1 MPAHAVAGDAMIGM
15 TVADFYEKTRER
27 LGLQTLCRSL
37 QARSRLVTSDIN
49 RPQLALTGFVENFL
63 WDRLQIFGETEIRY
77 LNSLGEEA
85 LGKALSQVLGFSIP
99 CIVVTKGLDPP
110 PGLTELAAQNGV
122 PLFATE
128 MSTTPFVQ
136 EVRTFLEEAFA
147 PSTTVHGSLVDVYG
161 VGLLFTGRSSIG
173 KSETALD
180 LVERGHRLVADDIVS
195 IRRKRSNI
203 LIGSGNELLRH
214 CMEIRGIGIIDVQA
228 IFGIRAIRAFK
239 RVEVEVNLRDWD
251 AEESYER
258 LGLEEQQS
266 TIVDVKIPLVAIPI
280 FPGKNIT
287 VIAETI
293 ALNYLVKAYGYHPAA
308 RFSENLLETIRRK
321 RTLSRLAEG
330 DPE

>member
-1 MPAHAVAGDAMIGM
+1 MVGM
-15 TVADFYEKTRER
+15 TVADFYEQTRER
-27 LGLQTLCRSL
+27 LRL
-37 QARSRLVTSDIN
+37 RLVGENLHSRSKLITSDIN
-49 RPQLALTGFVENFL
+49 RPQLALTGFLENFL
-63 WDRLQIFGETEIRY
+63 WDRLQIFGETEVRY
-77 LNSLGEEA
+77 LASLSAERRGGTLER
-85 LGKALSQVLGFSIP
+85 VLGFAIP
-99 CIVVTKGLDPP
+99 CIVVTKDLPVPEGLPIA
-110 PGLTELAAQNGV
+110 AAQNEI

-128 MSTTPFVQ
+128 LDTTHFIH
-136 EVRTFLEEAFA
+136 ELTAFLEEAFA

-180 LVERGHRLVADDIVS
+180 LVERGHRLVADDVVT
-195 IRRKRSNI
+195 IRRRSPNI

-239 RVEVEVNLRDWD
+239 RVEVEVNLRVWD
-251 AEESYER
+251 DKEDYER
-258 LGLEEQQS
+258 LGLEEQS
-266 TIVDVKIPLVAIPI
+266 AGFLGVDIPRVVIPI

-293 ALNYLVKAYGYHPAA
+293 ALNYLVKVYGYHPAE

-321 RTLSRLAEG
+321 RTLARLAEG
-330 DPE
+330 DLE

>member
-1 MPAHAVAGDAMIGM
+1 MVGM
-15 TVADFYEKTRER
+15 SVADFFEKTRER
-27 LGLQTLCRSL
+27 LQLQLIGDSL
-37 QARSRLVTSDIN
+37 HSRSRLVTSDIN

-63 WDRLQIFGETEIRY
+63 WDRLQILGETEVLY
-77 LNSLGEEA
+77 LASLSPERRGAA
-85 LGKALSQVLGFSIP
+85 LDRILAFAIP
-99 CIVVTKGLDPP
+99 CIIVTKGLAVPA
-110 PGLTELAAQNGV
+110 GLAEAAAQNGI
-122 PLFATE
+122 PIFATP
-128 MSTTPFVQ
+128 MDTTHFIH
-136 EVRTFLEEAFA
+136 ELTAFLEEAFA
-147 PSTTVHGSLVDVYG
+147 PATTVHGSLVDVYG

-180 LVERGHRLVADDIVS
+180 LVERGHRLVADDAVT
-195 IRRKRSNI
+195 IRRRSPNI

-251 AEESYER
+251 NQEDYER

-266 TIVDVKIPLVAIPI
+266 VFLGVAIPRVVISI

-287 VIAETI
+287 VISETI
-293 ALNYLVKAYGYHPAA
+293 ALNYLVKAYGYNPAA

-330 DPE
+330 DLE

>member
-1 MPAHAVAGDAMIGM
+1 MVGM
-15 TVADFYEKTRER
+15 TVAEFYEKTRER
-27 LGLQTLCRSL
+27 LRLRLVGENLHS
-37 QARSRLVTSDIN
+37 RSRLVTSDIN

-63 WDRLQIFGETEIRY
+63 WERLQILGETEVRY
-77 LNSLGEEA
+77 LASLGAERRGAA
-85 LGKALSQVLGFSIP
+85 LGRILDFAIP
-99 CIVVTKGLDPP
+99 CIVVTKGLPVP
-110 PGLTELAAQNGV
+110 EGMEAAAAQSGIPV
-122 PLFATE
+122 FSTE
-128 MSTTPFVQ
+128 TDTTQFIH
-136 EVRTFLEEAFA
+136 ELTAFLEEAFA

-180 LVERGHRLVADDIVS
+180 LIERGHRLVADDAVT
-195 IRRKRSNI
+195 IRRRSPNI

-239 RVEVEVNLRDWD
+239 RVEVEVNLRDWTNKED
-251 AEESYER
+251 YER
-258 LGLEEQQS
+258 LGLEEQQT
-266 TIVDVKIPLVAIPI
+266 TILGVEMPRVVISI

-287 VIAETI
+287 VISETI

-321 RTLSRLAEG
+321 RTLARLAEG
-330 DPE
+330 DLE

>member
-1 MPAHAVAGDAMIGM
+1 MVGM

-27 LGLQTLCRSL
+27 LRLRLIGDSL
-37 QARSRLVTSDIN
+37 HSRSRLVTSDIN

-63 WDRLQIFGETEIRY
+63 WDRLQILGETEVRY
-77 LNSLGEEA
+77 LASLSPERRGVA
-85 LGKALSQVLGFSIP
+85 LDRILDFAIP
-99 CIVVTKGLDPP
+99 CIIVTKGLPIP
-110 PGLTELAAQNGV
+110 EGLPAAAAQNGIPV
-122 PLFATE
+122 FATDTD
-128 MSTTPFVQ
+128 TTQFIH
-136 EVRTFLEEAFA
+136 ELTAFLEEAFA
-147 PSTTVHGSLVDVYG
+147 PATTVHGSLVDVYG

-180 LVERGHRLVADDIVS
+180 LVERGHRLVADDAVT
-195 IRRKRSNI
+195 IRRRSPNI

-251 AEESYER
+251 NKEDYER

-266 TIVDVKIPLVAIPI
+266 VFLGVAIPRVVISI

-287 VIAETI
+287 VISETI
-293 ALNYLVKAYGYHPAA
+293 ALNYLVKVYGYNPAA

-330 DPE
+330 DLE

>member
-1 MPAHAVAGDAMIGM
+1 MVGMAVAE
-15 TVADFYEKTRER
+15 FYEKMRER
-27 LGLQTLCRSL
+27 LGLRLLSQGLHS
-37 QARSRLVTSDIN
+37 RSRLVTSDIN

-77 LNSLGEEA
+77 LNSLGEKEC
-85 LGKALSQVLGFSIP
+85 GKAISQILGFAIP
-99 CIVVTKGLDPP
+99 CIVIAKGLEAPTCMP
-110 PGLTELAAQNGV
+110 ELTSRNQI
-122 PLFATE
+122 PLFATD
-128 MSTTPFVQ
+128 MHTTEFIH
-136 EVRTFLEEAFA
+136 EVSAFLQDAFA
-147 PSTTVHGSLVDVYG
+147 PVTTVHGSLVDVYG

-173 KSETALD
+173 KSEIALD

-195 IRRKRSNI
+195 IRCRPQDI

-214 CMEIRGIGIIDVQA
+214 CMEIRGLGIIDVQS

-251 AEESYER
+251 EREDYER
-258 LGLEEQQS
+258 LGLEEQQ
-266 TIVDVKIPLVAIPI
+266 TIMLGVQIPLVAIPI

-287 VIAETI
+287 VIAEAI
-293 ALNYLVKAYGYHPAA
+293 ALNYLVKIYGYHPAA

-330 DPE
+330 DLE